1 MTTERVIVKVTIM
14 MGSDISGIGV
24 GSFRTCI
31 DVEFADIV
39 MVQIDMCRTQL
50 FD

>member
-1 MTTERVIVKVTIM
+1 MTTERVIVKDPIM
-14 MGSDISGIGV
+14 MDMDISGIGV

-39 MVQIDMCRTQL
+39 MVPD
-50 FD
+50 